1 MTLGITDTCH
11 CRIVDQPL
19 LLIVDATPWRGID
32 STKEN
37 AIEKLRTIRVQV
49 QRVAMSDER

>member
-37 AIEKLRTIRVQV
+37 AIEKLRTIRVQ
-49 QRVAMSDER
+49 RVAMSDER